1 MDQDHF
7 TVLADELNAEG
18 DHLAAATILFVGQ
31 LHLLGSRSDLLFLSS
46 VAQHLATQAC
56 TKFERE
62 EAEQIAVKE
71 LVSHL

>member
-1 MDQDHF
+1 MDQDRF
-7 TVLADELNAEG
+7 KELANEVAAEG
-18 DHLAAATILFVGQ
+18 DNFAAATILFVGQ

-71 LVSHL
+71 LVSQL